1 MNKSRIGLLLVAALS
16 VLPASALAA
25 GKAKAEAKASAG
37 KASAGKAEAK
47 ASVGVG
53 AAADA
58 SASTEASGDASGG
71 TAAGATE
78 GAAGAEEGNEAE
90 TPDTGGGLE
99 DICKIDPEACPK
111 IDFDKEAKK
120 QLGEQIFAV
129 QQIYAL
135 RVRRF
140 ELNPYWSVSFND
152 QFVGHNGPG
161 LAINYYIW
169 NSFAV
174 GINGTYFNWFNS
186 DSRFNA
192 DVRRSVRVG
201 VPLNEYDWN
210 ANFNLTYVPA
220 YGKFAGFGDFIFQ
233 YDAYIVAGGGLIST
247 RPIPVFDPDYRNFSY
262 KTKPSGN
269 VGIGLRIFF
278 YRWMAAILELR
289 DYIYQEE
296 LENIH
301 GGDDRNGNGQT
312 CSGADIPNA
321 GALPGQGHAV
331 QSYWTCDKKLTNAI
345 QGQIGI
351 SFFLPTTFNYRLPK

>member
-1 MNKSRIGLLLVAALS
+1 

-25 GKAKAEAKASAG
+25 GKAKAEAKASIGADSG
-37 KASAGKAEAK
+37 SEAE
-47 ASVGVG
+47 
-53 AAADA
+53 A
-58 SASTEASGDASGG
+58 SASTEG
-71 TAAGATE
+71 TAATAAASGE
-78 GAAGAEEGNEAE
+78 ESGAAGAAEEGNEPE
-90 TPDTGGGLE
+90 TADTGGGLE

-120 QLGEQIFAV
+120 PLGEQIFAV

-140 ELNPYWSVSFND
+140 ELNPYWSMSLND

-161 LAINYYIW
+161 LAINFYPF
-169 NSFAV
+169 NV
-174 GINGTYFNWFNS
+174 LGIGISGTYFNWFNT

-192 DVRRSVRVG
+192 DVRRAARVG
-201 VPLNEYDWN
+201 VPLTEYDWN
-210 ANFNLTYVPA
+210 ASVNLTYVPA

-262 KTKPSGN
+262 KPKAAGN
-269 VGIGLRIFF
+269 VGIGLRVFF
-278 YRWMAAILELR
+278 YRWLAAILELR

-301 GGDDRNGNGQT
+301 TGGSNAMQGARCNGTQDVSHSN
-312 CSGADIPNA
+312 DK
-321 GALPGQGHAV
+321 
-331 QSYWTCDKKLTNAI
+331 YWICDKKLTNAV
-345 QGQIGI
+345 QAQVGV
-351 SFFLPTTFNYRLPK
+351 SFFLPTTFDYRLPK

>member
-25 GKAKAEAKASAG
+25 GKAKAEAKAS
-37 KASAGKAEAK
+37 
-47 ASVGVG
+47 VGVG
-53 AAADA
+53 AGAGAEA
-58 SASTEASGDASGG
+58 SATTEASGDESG
-71 TAAGATE
+71 AAA
-78 GAAGAEEGNEAE
+78 GAAGADEGNEPEAA
-90 TPDTGGGLE
+90 DTGGGGLE

-120 QLGEQIFAV
+120 SLGEQIFAV
-129 QQIYAL
+129 QQVYAL

-140 ELNPYWSVSFND
+140 ELNPYWSISLND

-161 LAINYYIW
+161 LALNYYIF
-169 NSFAV
+169 NTLAV

-192 DVRRSVRVG
+192 DVRRAVRVG

-210 ANFNLTYVPA
+210 AAFNITYVPA

-233 YDAYIVAGGGLIST
+233 YDAYIVAGGGMIST

-262 KTKPSGN
+262 KAKPAGN

-301 GGDDRNGNGQT
+301 
-312 CSGADIPNA
+312 ADWPNSDQSA
-321 GALPGQGHAV
+321 NCNNTAPVSHAN
-331 QSYWTCDKKLTNAI
+331 QAYWICQKKLTNAV
-345 QGQIGI
+345 QAQVGV

>member
-25 GKAKAEAKASAG
+25 GKAQAEGAEDSATTDASG
-37 KASAGKAEAK
+37 DES
-47 ASVGVG
+47 G
-53 AAADA
+53 AAA
-58 SASTEASGDASGG
+58 
-71 TAAGATE
+71 
-78 GAAGAEEGNEAE
+78 GAADSEDTSESE
-90 TPDTGGGLE
+90 TSDTGGGGLE

-140 ELNPYWSVSFND
+140 ELNPYWSISLND

-161 LAINYYIW
+161 LAINYYIF
-169 NSFAV
+169 NTLAIGV
-174 GINGTYFNWFNS
+174 NGTYFNWFNS

-192 DVRRSVRVG
+192 DVRRAVRVG

-210 ANFNLTYVPA
+210 ANLNLTYVPA

-262 KTKPSGN
+262 KPKPSGN
-269 VGIGLRIFF
+269 LGVGLRIFF

-289 DYIYQEE
+289 DYVYQEE
-296 LENIH
+296 LENIY
-301 GGDDRNGNGQT
+301 GGNDQTGNGQN
-312 CSGADIPNA
+312 CQGADIT
-321 GALPGQGHAV
+321 GAGQGHAV
-331 QSYWTCDKKLTNAI
+331 TSYWTCQKKITNAV
-345 QGQIGI
+345 QAQVGI

>member
-25 GKAKAEAKASAG
+25 GKAKAEAKASIGTDSGSEAE
-37 KASAGKAEAK
+37 ASAGTN
-47 ASVGVG
+47 G
-53 AAADA
+53 AG
-58 SASTEASGDASGG
+58 ASGEEA
-71 TAAGATE
+71 
-78 GAAGAEEGNEAE
+78 GAAGAAAADDNEPE
-90 TPDTGGGLE
+90 TADTGGGGGLE

-120 QLGEQIFAV
+120 PLGEQIFAV

-140 ELNPYWSVSFND
+140 ELNPFWSMSLND
-152 QFVGHNGPG
+152 QFVGHNGIG
-161 LAINYYIW
+161 L
-169 NSFAV
+169 
-174 GINGTYFNWFNS
+174 GINFYPFNILGIGVSGTYFNWFNT
-186 DSRFNA
+186 DSSFNA
-192 DVRRSVRVG
+192 DVRRSARVG
-201 VPLNEYDWN
+201 VPLTEYDWN
-210 ANFNLTYVPA
+210 ASANLTFVPA

-233 YDAYIVAGGGLIST
+233 YDAYIVAGGGFMST

-262 KTKPSGN
+262 KVKPSGN

-301 GGDDRNGNGQT
+301 TGNSDPNSGGARCDGTLGEKHSNSQFW
-312 CSGADIPNA
+312 
-321 GALPGQGHAV
+321 L
-331 QSYWTCDKKLTNAI
+331 CDKKITNAV
-345 QGQIGI
+345 QAQVGF
-351 SFFLPTTFNYRLPK
+351 SFFLPTTFDYRLPK

>member
-25 GKAKAEAKASAG
+25 GKAKAEAKASIG
-37 KASAGKAEAK
+37 TNSGTEA
-47 ASVGVG
+47 
-53 AAADA
+53 
-58 SASTEASGDASGG
+58 EASGS
-71 TAAGATE
+71 TE
-78 GAAGAEEGNEAE
+78 GAAAAAGDESGAAAGTAEEGNEPE

-120 QLGEQIFAV
+120 PLGEQIFAV

-140 ELNPYWSVSFND
+140 ELQPYWSTSLND

-161 LAINYYIW
+161 VAINFYPF
-169 NSFAV
+169 NV
-174 GINGTYFNWFNS
+174 LGIGISGTYFNWFNS

-192 DVRRSVRVG
+192 DVRRAARVG
-201 VPLNEYDWN
+201 VPLTEYDWT
-210 ANFNLTYVPA
+210 ASVNLTYVPA

-262 KTKPSGN
+262 KPKPAGN

-278 YRWMAAILELR
+278 YRWLAAILELR

-296 LENIH
+296 LENINT
-301 GGDDRNGNGQT
+301 GLSDPRTG
-312 CSGADIPNA
+312 
-321 GALPGQGHAV
+321 GALCNGAPGVSH
-331 QSYWTCDKKLTNAI
+331 SDEKYWICEKKLTNAV
-345 QGQIGI
+345 QAQVGV
-351 SFFLPTTFNYRLPK
+351 SFFLPTTFDYRLPK

>member
-1 MNKSRIGLLLVAALS
+1 MNKTRIGLLLVAALS
-16 VLPASALAA
+16 LLPAGALAA
-25 GKAKAEAKASAG
+25 GKAKAEAKAN
-37 KASAGKAEAK
+37 
-47 ASVGVG
+47 VGVG
-53 AAADA
+53 TGAEAEA
-58 SASTEASGDASGG
+58 SATTEAKGGSGDEA
-71 TAAGATE
+71 
-78 GAAGAEEGNEAE
+78 GAAGAAAADDDNEPA
-90 TPDTGGGLE
+90 DTGGGGLE

-140 ELNPYWSVSFND
+140 ELNPYWSVSLND
-152 QFVGHNGPG
+152 QFVGHPGPG
-161 LAINYYIW
+161 LAINYYIA
-169 NSFAV
+169 NVFAV

-192 DVRRSVRVG
+192 DVRRAARVG

-210 ANFNLTYVPA
+210 AAVNLTYVPA

-233 YDAYIVAGGGLIST
+233 YDAYIVAGGGMIST

-262 KTKPSGN
+262 KPKPAGN
-269 VGIGLRIFF
+269 VGVGLRIFF

-296 LENIH
+296 LENIYS
-301 GGDDRNGNGQT
+301 GTGNVGANCNNGPVSTRSN
-312 CSGADIPNA
+312 
-321 GALPGQGHAV
+321 
-331 QSYWTCDKKLTNAI
+331 QSYWICQKKITNAV
-345 QGQIGI
+345 QAQVGV
-351 SFFLPTTFNYRLPK
+351 SFFLPTNFDYKLPK

>member
-25 GKAKAEAKASAG
+25 GKAKAEAKAS
-37 KASAGKAEAK
+37 
-47 ASVGVG
+47 VGVG
-53 AAADA
+53 TGAGAEG
-58 SASTEASGDASGG
+58 SATTEASGDESG
-71 TAAGATE
+71 AAA
-78 GAAGAEEGNEAE
+78 GAAGADESNEPD
-90 TPDTGGGLE
+90 TDTGGGGLD

-120 QLGEQIFAV
+120 KLGEQIFAV

-140 ELNPYWSVSFND
+140 ELNPYWSISLND

-161 LAINYYIW
+161 LALNYYIA
-169 NSFAV
+169 NVLAIGV
-174 GINGTYFNWFNS
+174 NGTYFNWFNS

-192 DVRRSVRVG
+192 DVRRAVRVG
-201 VPLNEYDWN
+201 VPINEYDWN
-210 ANFNLTYVPA
+210 AALNLTYVPA

-247 RPIPVFDPDYRNFSY
+247 RPIPVFDPDYRNFTY
-262 KTKPSGN
+262 KPKPSGN
-269 VGIGLRIFF
+269 VGVGLRIFF
-278 YRWMAAILELR
+278 YRWMAAVLELR

-296 LENIH
+296 LENIY
-301 GGDDRNGNGQT
+301 GGDDRSGIGAN
-312 CSGADIPNA
+312 CSGGDVPNA
-321 GALPGQGHAV
+321 SAANGQGHAV
-331 QSYWTCDKKLTNAI
+331 QSYWTCQKKITNAI
-345 QGQIGI
+345 QAQVGI

>member
-25 GKAKAEAKASAG
+25 GKAKAEAKAS
-37 KASAGKAEAK
+37 
-47 ASVGVG
+47 VGVG
-53 AAADA
+53 AGAGAEA
-58 SASTEASGDASGG
+58 SATTEASGDESGA
-71 TAAGATE
+71 AAGA
-78 GAAGAEEGNEAE
+78 AAADEGNEPE
-90 TPDTGGGLE
+90 TADTGGGGLE

-140 ELNPYWSVSFND
+140 ELNPYWSISLND

-161 LAINYYIW
+161 LAINYYIF
-169 NSFAV
+169 NVLAV

-192 DVRRSVRVG
+192 DVRRAVRVG

-210 ANFNLTYVPA
+210 ANFNITYVPA

-233 YDAYIVAGGGLIST
+233 YDAYLVAGGGLIST

-262 KTKPSGN
+262 KPKPSGN
-269 VGIGLRIFF
+269 LGIGLRIFF

-289 DYIYQEE
+289 DYVYQEE

-301 GGDDRNGNGQT
+301 GGID
-312 CSGADIPNA
+312 SGPNA
-321 GALPGQGHAV
+321 GDGQDCNGGPITTGGGQGHAN
-331 QSYWTCDKKLTNAI
+331 QAYWTCQKKLTNAV
-345 QGQIGI
+345 QAQVGL

>member
-25 GKAKAEAKASAG
+25 GKAKAEAKASFGTDSGSEAE
-37 KASAGKAEAK
+37 ASAG
-47 ASVGVG
+47 
-53 AAADA
+53 
-58 SASTEASGDASGG
+58 TEG
-71 TAAGATE
+71 TAA
-78 GAAGAEEGNEAE
+78 AAGADESTGASADAAEEGTDAD

-120 QLGEQIFAV
+120 PLGEQIFAV

-140 ELNPYWSVSFND
+140 ELNPYWSMSLND

-161 LAINYYIW
+161 LAINFYPF
-169 NSFAV
+169 NV
-174 GINGTYFNWFNS
+174 LGIGISGTYFNWFNT
-186 DSRFNA
+186 DSQFNA
-192 DVRRSVRVG
+192 DVRRAARVG
-201 VPLNEYDWN
+201 VPLTEYDWN
-210 ANFNLTYVPA
+210 ASVNLTYVPA

-233 YDAYIVAGGGLIST
+233 YDAYLVAGGGMIST

-262 KTKPSGN
+262 KPKFAGN
-269 VGIGLRIFF
+269 VGIGLRVFF
-278 YRWMAAILELR
+278 YRWLAAILEIR

-301 GGDDRNGNGQT
+301 TGGSDAAQGARCNGTLGVNHSDDKHW
-312 CSGADIPNA
+312 I
-321 GALPGQGHAV
+321 
-331 QSYWTCDKKLTNAI
+331 CDKKLTNAV
-345 QGQIGI
+345 QAQVGV
-351 SFFLPTTFNYRLPK
+351 SFFLPTTFDYRLPK

>member
-25 GKAKAEAKASAG
+25 GKAKAEAS
-37 KASAGKAEAK
+37 
-47 ASVGVG
+47 ASVGAGTG
-53 AAADA
+53 AEAES
-58 SASTEASGDASGG
+58 SATTEASGDESGAAAD
-71 TAAGATE
+71 TAGADE
-78 GAAGAEEGNEAE
+78 SGDAE
-90 TPDTGGGLE
+90 TTDTGGGGLE

-140 ELNPYWSVSFND
+140 ELNPYWSVSLND

-161 LAINYYIW
+161 LAINYYIF
-169 NSFAV
+169 NTLAI

-192 DVRRSVRVG
+192 DVRRAVRVG

-210 ANFNLTYVPA
+210 ANLNLTYVPA

-233 YDAYIVAGGGLIST
+233 YDAYIVAGGGMIST

-262 KTKPSGN
+262 KPKPSGN

-278 YRWMAAILELR
+278 YRWMAAVLELR

-296 LENIH
+296 LENIYA
-301 GGDDRNGNGQT
+301 GDDA
-312 CSGADIPNA
+312 SGANCT
-321 GALPGQGHAV
+321 GALGVAHTDKA
-331 QSYWTCDKKLTNAI
+331 YWTCQKKLTNAV
-345 QGQIGI
+345 QAQVGI

>member
-25 GKAKAEAKASAG
+25 GKAKA
-37 KASAGKAEAK
+37 KAEAK
-47 ASVGVG
+47 ASIGTDSG
-53 AAADA
+53 SEAEA
-58 SASTEASGDASGG
+58 SAGTEGTAASGDAAA
-71 TAAGATE
+71 AAGGDE
-78 GAAGAEEGNEAE
+78 GGESEVV
-90 TPDTGGGLE
+90 DTGGGSLE

-120 QLGEQIFAV
+120 PLGEQIFAV

-140 ELNPYWSVSFND
+140 ELNPYWSTALND

-161 LAINYYIW
+161 LAINFYPF
-169 NSFAV
+169 NV
-174 GINGTYFNWFNS
+174 LGIGISGTYFNWFNT

-192 DVRRSVRVG
+192 DVRRSARVG
-201 VPLNEYDWN
+201 VPLTEYDWN
-210 ANFNLTYVPA
+210 ASVNLTYVPA

-233 YDAYIVAGGGLIST
+233 YDAYIVAGGGMIST

-262 KTKPSGN
+262 KPKPAGN
-269 VGIGLRIFF
+269 VGVGLRIFF
-278 YRWMAAILELR
+278 YRWLAAILELR

-301 GGDDRNGNGQT
+301 TGLSDPGTGGAYCNGTTGTSHSN
-312 CSGADIPNA
+312 SK
-321 GALPGQGHAV
+321 
-331 QSYWTCDKKLTNAI
+331 YWICDKKLTNAV
-345 QGQIGI
+345 QAQVGV
-351 SFFLPTTFNYRLPK
+351 SFFLPTTFEYRLPK

>member
-25 GKAKAEAKASAG
+25 GKAKAEAKASVGVKAG
-37 KASAGKAEAK
+37 AGASTGAGAESSATTEASASGDE
-47 ASVGVG
+47 SG
-53 AAADA
+53 AAA
-58 SASTEASGDASGG
+58 
-71 TAAGATE
+71 
-78 GAAGAEEGNEAE
+78 GAAGADDSTESE
-90 TPDTGGGLE
+90 TDTGGGGLD

-140 ELNPYWSVSFND
+140 ELNPYWSISLND

-161 LAINYYIW
+161 LALNYYIF
-169 NSFAV
+169 NTLAI

-192 DVRRSVRVG
+192 DVRRAVRVG

-210 ANFNLTYVPA
+210 ANFNITYVPA

-233 YDAYIVAGGGLIST
+233 YDAYLVAGGGMIST
-247 RPIPVFDPDYRNFSY
+247 RPIAVFDPDYRNFSY
-262 KTKPSGN
+262 KMKPSGN
-269 VGIGLRIFF
+269 IGIGLRIFF
-278 YRWMAAILELR
+278 YRWMAAVLELR

-296 LENIH
+296 LENI
-301 GGDDRNGNGQT
+301 
-312 CSGADIPNA
+312 NA
-321 GALPGQGHAV
+321 GSDTDGANCQGTVPGLSHAN
-331 QSYWTCDKKLTNAI
+331 QAYWTCNKKLTNAV
-345 QGQIGI
+345 QAQVGI

>member
-25 GKAKAEAKASAG
+25 GKAKAEAKASIGTNSGSEAE
-37 KASAGKAEAK
+37 ASAG
-47 ASVGVG
+47 
-53 AAADA
+53 
-58 SASTEASGDASGG
+58 TEG
-71 TAAGATE
+71 TAGSGEAA
-78 GAAGAEEGNEAE
+78 GAAGADEGNEPE
-90 TPDTGGGLE
+90 TADTGGGLE

-120 QLGEQIFAV
+120 PLGEQIFAV

-140 ELNPYWSVSFND
+140 EINPYWSASLND
-152 QFVGHNGPG
+152 QFVGHPGPG
-161 LAINYYIW
+161 IAINFYPF
-169 NSFAV
+169 NV
-174 GINGTYFNWFNS
+174 LGIGISGTYFNWFNT
-186 DSRFNA
+186 DSKFNA
-192 DVRRSVRVG
+192 DVRRGARVG

-210 ANFNLTYVPA
+210 ASLNLTYVPA

-233 YDAYIVAGGGLIST
+233 YDAYIVAGGGFMST

-262 KTKPSGN
+262 KVKPAGN

-301 GGDDRNGNGQT
+301 RTTSDPVAGGAT
-312 CSGADIPNA
+312 CSGALGVRHNDEK
-321 GALPGQGHAV
+321 
-331 QSYWTCDKKLTNAI
+331 YWICDKKLTNAI
-345 QGQIGI
+345 QAQVGV
-351 SFFLPTTFNYRLPK
+351 SFFLPTTFDYRLPK

>member
-25 GKAKAEAKASAG
+25 GKAKV
-37 KASAGKAEAK
+37 EAK
-47 ASVGVG
+47 ASVGVNAG
-53 AAADA
+53 AGAEG
-58 SASTEASGDASGG
+58 SANTEASGDESG
-71 TAAGATE
+71 AAA
-78 GAAGAEEGNEAE
+78 GAAGADDSTEPE
-90 TPDTGGGLE
+90 TPDTGGGGLE

-120 QLGEQIFAV
+120 KLGEQIFAV

-140 ELNPYWSVSFND
+140 ELNPYWSVSLND

-161 LAINYYIW
+161 LAINYYIA
-169 NSFAV
+169 NVLAI

-192 DVRRSVRVG
+192 DVRRAVRVG

-210 ANFNLTYVPA
+210 ANLNLTYVPA

-233 YDAYIVAGGGLIST
+233 YDAYIVAGGGMIST

-262 KTKPSGN
+262 KPKPTGN

-278 YRWMAAILELR
+278 YRWMAAVLELR

-296 LENIH
+296 LENIYS
-301 GGDDRNGNGQT
+301 GTDT
-312 CSGADIPNA
+312 AGADCNNNPIPT
-321 GALPGQGHAV
+321 HTDK
-331 QSYWTCDKKLTNAI
+331 STWTCQKKLTNAI
-345 QGQIGI
+345 QAQVGV

>member
-37 KASAGKAEAK
+37 KAEAK

-58 SASTEASGDASGG
+58 SASTQASGDESGA
-71 TAAGATE
+71 AAGATE

-90 TPDTGGGLE
+90 TPDTGGGLD

-301 GGDDRNGNGQT
+301 GGVD
-312 CSGADIPNA
+312 SGPNA
-321 GALPGQGHAV
+321 GYAQNCRGDAVLTGAGQGHAN
-331 QSYWTCDKKLTNAI
+331 QAYWICDKKLTNAV
-345 QGQIGI
+345 QGQIGV

>member
-16 VLPASALAA
+16 VLPAGALAA
-25 GKAKAEAKASAG
+25 GKAKAEAKASVGIGAG
-37 KASAGKAEAK
+37 AGAEGSAT
-47 ASVGVG
+47 
-53 AAADA
+53 
-58 SASTEASGDASGG
+58 TEASGDESG
-71 TAAGATE
+71 AAA
-78 GAAGAEEGNEAE
+78 GAAGADDSTE
-90 TPDTGGGLE
+90 TETTDTGGGGGLE

-140 ELNPYWSVSFND
+140 ELNPYWSVSLND

-161 LAINYYIW
+161 LAINYYIF
-169 NSFAV
+169 NTLAV
-174 GINGTYFNWFNS
+174 GVNGTYFNWFNS

-192 DVRRSVRVG
+192 DVRRAARVG

-233 YDAYIVAGGGLIST
+233 YDAYLVAGGGLIST
-247 RPIPVFDPDYRNFSY
+247 RPIPVFDPDFRNFSY
-262 KTKPSGN
+262 KVKPSGN
-269 VGIGLRIFF
+269 IGIGLRVFF
-278 YRWMAAILELR
+278 YRWMAAVLELR

-296 LENIH
+296 LENIY
-301 GGDDRNGNGQT
+301 GGVPNGQ
-312 CSGADIPNA
+312 PQA
-321 GALPGQGHAV
+321 GAGQNCTGAPVDGPGQGHAV
-331 QSYWTCDKKLTNAI
+331 ASYWTCQKKLTNAV
-345 QGQIGI
+345 QAQVGI